1 MSKVF
6 QFVAINIILI
16 VASVYIAYYYHNKT
30 LIRHQLRPISFG
42 EYMNNTKHL
51 KFEDVMIGITFG
63 VVFGFIDNAGLW
75 IGLDTLSKYMPG
87 GLKMQS
93 ALGNTY
99 SDFIG
104 SILGTVVSLVAK
116 DAFGDIE
123 ENAPIW
129 SNTIGIFIGCLLG
142 IVFGKLFFND

>member
-6 QFVAINIILI
+6 QFIVVNIVMILL
-16 VASVYIAYYYHNKT
+16 SVYIAYYYHNKT
-30 LIRHQLRPISFG
+30 RVRSKLLPVTFT

-51 KFEDVMIGITFG
+51 KIQDVIIGITFG

-75 IGLDTLSKYMPG
+75 IGLDTLSQYMPG
-87 GLKMQS
+87 GVKIQS

-99 SDFIG
+99 SDLMG
-104 SILGTVVSLVAK
+104 SILGTVISLVAK
-116 DAFGDIE
+116 DMYGDIE

-129 SNTIGIFIGCLLG
+129 SNTIGILIGCLLG
-142 IVFGKLFFND
+142 IVFGKVFF

>member
-6 QFVAINIILI
+6 QFIVINIVIILL
-16 VASVYIAYYYHNKT
+16 SVYIAYYYHNKT
-30 LIRHQLRPISFG
+30 RVGNKLLPVTFT

-51 KFEDVMIGITFG
+51 KIQDVIIGITFG

-75 IGLDTLSKYMPG
+75 IGLDTLSQYMPG
-87 GLKMQS
+87 GVKIQS

-116 DAFGDIE
+116 DMYGNIE
-123 ENAPIW
+123 ENAPVW
-129 SNTIGIFIGCLLG
+129 SNTIGILIGCLLG
-142 IVFGKLFFND
+142 IVFGKVFF